1 MSRETARTPRVRFSP
16 ILLRLSSVLCL
27 LFAQAAW
34 ADTTPLL
41 TVPAS
46 PQELVVAVAVP
57 KGAENLPETHSHVW
71 HWRLA
76 EFDRPEVSVAV
87 EQTLAPA
94 ADGTVAKEPKLVA
107 TIPPGKASEGVRH
120 FRLEAVPGNEKR
132 SKDGFELKP
141 LNDKL
146 LELRD
151 AGRPVLVYN
160 FGTVTRDW
168 VPPKD
173 NRRSRGCYVHPLYG
187 LNGEVL
193 TESAPKDHYH
203 HHGIFWAWP
212 HVIIGGHEY
221 DLWTYKDIQ
230 QKFVRWLAQEAGP
243 QAATIGV
250 ENGWFV
256 GDKKV
261 MIERVWM
268 RVYAVQGDHRAL
280 DFDLYL
286 TPVGKPI
293 TLRGAE
299 GKSYGGL
306 NLRYAPRPEK
316 ETLITVPQGSP
327 KEDLPDTPLP
337 WADLTAKFPGE
348 PGPSG
353 AAIFVDPRD
362 PDYPPTWLTRH
373 YGILCVGWPGVQE
386 RTFPVGKPIHL
397 SYRIW
402 IHKSAAPLDEL
413 KQAYEAY
420 TAATKAKWQ

>member
-1 MSRETARTPRVRFSP
+1 V
-16 ILLRLSSVLCL
+16 RLSSFILHPSSFL
-27 LFAQAAW
+27 LALLAALSATRAL
-34 ADTTPLL
+34 ADTTPMLVVPASSQELVL
-41 TVPAS
+41 TVPLPGAATSGGAS
-46 PQELVVAVAVP
+46 GWQLVDA
-57 KGAENLPETHSHVW
+57 
-71 HWRLA
+71 
-76 EFDRPEVSVAV
+76 DRPKIAIPT
-87 EQTLAPA
+87 QRIPATA
-94 ADGTVAKEPKLVA
+94 ADGSVRAEQGQLLA
-107 TIPPGKASEGVRH
+107 IIPPVKDAKGERR
-120 FRLEAVPGNEKR
+120 FRLEPAKTVADRPGGR
-132 SKDGFELKP
+132 FELKP
-141 LNDKL
+141 LDDKS

-160 FGTVTRDW
+160 FGAITRAW
-168 VPPKD
+168 VPAKD

-203 HHGIFWAWP
+203 HQGVFWAWP
-212 HVIIGGHEY
+212 HVTIAGHPY

-230 QKFVRWLAQEAGP
+230 QKFVQWLGREVGP
-243 QAATIGV
+243 LSGVIGV

-261 MIERVWM
+261 MVERVWL
-268 RVYAVQGDHRAL
+268 RAYPVVGDHRAL
-280 DFDLYL
+280 DLDLYL
-286 TPVGKPI
+286 IPVDKPI

-306 NLRYAPRPEK
+306 SFRYAPRKEK
-316 ETLITVPQGSP
+316 ETVITVPQGSP
-327 KEDLPDTPLP
+327 KEDLPETPLP
-337 WADLTAKFPGE
+337 WADLSAKFAGA

-373 YGILCVGWPGVQE
+373 YGILCVGWPGVKE
-386 RTFPVGKPIHL
+386 RTFPAAEPIHL

-413 KQAYEAY
+413 KQAYQAY
-420 TAATKAKWQ
+420 AAAAKAAWK

>member
-1 MSRETARTPRVRFSP
+1 L
-16 ILLRLSSVLCL
+16 ILFL
-27 LFAQAAW
+27 LAQAAW
-34 ADTTPLL
+34 AETTPVL

-46 PQELVVAVAVP
+46 PQELTVTVPLP
-57 KGAENLPETHSHVW
+57 KGADTGPVRTGSARR
-71 HWRLA
+71 WRLIEEGQLQA
-76 EFDRPEVSVAV
+76 YIPV
-87 EQTLAPA
+87 EQVAKPN
-94 ADGTVAKEPKLVA
+94 ADGTQSNDSELLAV
-107 TIPPGKASEGVRH
+107 IPPGKTPAGVRR
-120 FRLEAVPGNEKR
+120 FRLEPAPERADQRPKT
-132 SKDGFELKP
+132 GFALKP
-141 LNDKL
+141 LNDKS

-151 AGRPVLVYN
+151 GDRPVLVYN

-168 VPPKD
+168 VPAKD

-203 HHGIFWAWP
+203 HNGIFWAWP
-212 HVIIGGHEY
+212 HVAIGGHQY

-230 QKFVRWLAQEAGP
+230 QKFVRWLAQQPGP
-243 QAATIGV
+243 LAATIGV

-256 GDKKV
+256 GDRKV

-268 RVYAVQGDHRAL
+268 RTYPVEGDHRAL
-280 DFDLYL
+280 DLDMFWI
-286 TPVGKPI
+286 PVERPI

-306 NLRYAPRPEK
+306 NLRFAPRK
-316 ETLITVPQGSP
+316 ENTTLITVPQGSP
-327 KEDLPDTPLP
+327 TQDLPDTPLP
-337 WADLTAKFPGE
+337 WADLSAKFPGA

-353 AAIFVDPRD
+353 AAILVDPRD

-373 YGILCVGWPGVQE
+373 YGILCVGWPGVKD
-386 RTFPVGKPIHL
+386 RTFPVAKPIHL
-397 SYRIW
+397 RYRIW

-420 TAATKAKWQ
+420 AAATKARWQ